1 VFTTA
6 GDPPVLELEG
16 VQKYFP
22 VRSPWHIRPRRGD
35 APVVKAVDDVSFR
48 VLPGETLGLVG
59 ESGCGKTTLGRIAA
73 CLTRPTAGTVRVA
86 GTDVAGTGVTA
97 PSRAGT
103 LRLRRQVQVIF
114 QDPYSSLDPRQTVAR
129 TIKEPLDIHHVGTPA
144 DRGEQVLEMMD
155 RVSLPRRYA
164 SSYPEELSGG
174 LRQRV
179 GIAAAL
185 ILQPRLVIADEPT
198 SALDASV
205 QAEILNLL
213 ADLQADMGLSYV
225 LISHSL
231 DVVRHLSHRV
241 AVMYLGRVVE
251 LGSVEEV
258 FARPKHPYTESLLA
272 AAPKPDPRAVLAALR
287 LKGEVPSAMNVPSGC
302 AFHPRCWLA
311 QDECRS
317 VPPPLYDFTGT
328 HAARCHVIAARSGL
342 RAAGPGGSDDP
353 AGLPL
358 QQ

>member
-1 VFTTA
+1 VSTTPA
-6 GDPPVLELEG
+6 DPPPADPPVLELAG
-16 VQKYFP
+16 VRKYFP
-22 VRSPWHIRPRRGD
+22 VRRRWGHRL
-35 APVVKAVDDVSFR
+35 PPVKAVDDVSLS
-48 VLPGETLGLVG
+48 VLTGQTLGLVG

-73 CLTRPTAGTVRVA
+73 GLTRATAGTVRVGGA
-86 GTDVAGTGVTA
+86 DVTA
-97 PSRAGT
+97 PSRAGG

-114 QDPYSSLDPRQTVAR
+114 QDPYASLDPRQTVASIIR
-129 TIKEPLDIHHVGTPA
+129 EPLDIHHVGTPA
-144 DRGEQVLEMMD
+144 SRRDRVLDMMD
-155 RVSLPRRYA
+155 RVALPRQYA
-164 SSYPEELSGG
+164 RSYPAELSGG

-179 GIAAAL
+179 GIATAL
-185 ILQPRLVIADEPT
+185 ILRPRLVIADEPT

-213 ADLQADMGLSYV
+213 ADLQADLGLSYL

-251 LGSVEEV
+251 LGAVDEV

-272 AAPKPDPRAVLAALR
+272 AAPKPDPRVAPAPLR
-287 LKGEVPSAMNVPSGC
+287 LTGEVPSATRVPSGC

-317 VPPPLYDFTGT
+317 VPPPLYDFAGS
-328 HAARCHVIAARSGL
+328 HAARCHVTAARDGQ
-342 RAAGPGGSDDP
+342 PI
-353 AGLPL
+353 PL
-358 QQ
+358 QH